1 VTEQTE
7 LTQAPATKTASSS
20 DLPDALLLSVVIPAY
35 NEIKTLEHIVRRVLN
50 VGLNVEII
58 LVDDG
63 STDGTQE
70 LMDELVVKYGV
81 RSVKHEKN
89 QGKGAAL
96 CTGFQHA
103 TGDLVVVQDAD
114 LEYDPD
120 DYHMILR
127 PFIEQNADVVYG
139 SRYLV
144 GRYTRVHPY
153 YHYMGNRFLTMVS
166 NIFTGLKLTDMET
179 CYKCFRREVVQD
191 LKITSKRFTVEP
203 EITARI
209 AKKRLKI
216 FEVPISYLGR
226 DYAEG
231 KKIGWKDGV
240 SAIYSIVKF
249 RFWG

>member
-1 VTEQTE
+1 MTEQTD
-7 LTQAPATKTASSS
+7 LTEEPAAQAKPKAA
-20 DLPDALLLSVVIPAY
+20 LPDSPVLSVVIPVY
-35 NEIKTLEHIVRRVLN
+35 NEIKTLEEVVRRVLN

-58 LVDDG
+58 MVDDG
-63 STDGTQE
+63 STDGSLA

-81 RSVKHEKN
+81 KAVKHEKN

-120 DYHMILR
+120 DYHMLLR
-127 PFIEQNADVVYG
+127 PFLEQNADVVYG

-153 YHYMGNRFLTMVS
+153 YHYMGNRFLTMIS

-179 CYKCFRREVVQD
+179 CYKMFKREVVQD

-226 DYAEG
+226 DYDEG
-231 KKIGWKDGV
+231 KKIGWKDGIA
-240 SAIYSIVKF
+240 AIYSIVKF

>member
-1 VTEQTE
+1 MTEQADLTE
-7 LTQAPATKTASSS
+7 APAAEPGPKAT
-20 DLPDALLLSVVIPAY
+20 LPDSLVLSVVIPAY
-35 NEIKTLEHIVRRVLN
+35 NEIKTLESVVTRVLH
-50 VGLNVEII
+50 VGLTVEII
-58 LVDDG
+58 MVDDG
-63 STDGTQE
+63 STDGTRE

-81 RSVKHEKN
+81 KSIKHEKN

-120 DYHMILR
+120 DYHMLLR
-127 PFIEQNADVVYG
+127 PFVEQGADVVYG

-153 YHYMGNRFLTMVS
+153 YHYMGNRFLTFIS
-166 NIFTGLKLTDMET
+166 NLFTGLKLTDMET
-179 CYKCFRREVVQD
+179 CYKMFRREVVQD

-226 DYAEG
+226 DYADG

-240 SAIYSIVKF
+240 SAIYSIIKF